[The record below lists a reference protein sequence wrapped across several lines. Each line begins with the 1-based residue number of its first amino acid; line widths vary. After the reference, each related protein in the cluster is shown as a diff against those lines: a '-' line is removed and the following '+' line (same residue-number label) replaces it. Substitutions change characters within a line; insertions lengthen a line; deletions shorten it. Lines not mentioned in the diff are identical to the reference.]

1 MSDFDDEILQ
11 MFIEESREHLVD
23 IESDLLTMEEK
34 GAAIDEDLVNKV
46 FRAAHSLKGGASFFG
61 FLKIKDLAHKIEN
74 VLSLVRSRELVPNP
88 EVINILLLSFD
99 KLKDMLNRTSESNEV
114 DITEFIVSLTGLTSA
129 SLPPEK
135 KESVHTLVDIK
146 LPDGRSLIYVSQ
158 FDLDQNQQ
166 GGKAVFL
173 LEYDLI
179 HDVQRVGKTPLD
191 LIRQL
196 NDRGTILDCLVDIAA
211 IGTLDDEP
219 SNQLPFYLL
228 CGSTLEALLAKGD
241 IETNPDRVRQ
251 LFPRED
257 QPEEGKP
264 ESARPAQADPVPP
277 PLPEEPKQPPL
288 RAQPAAVPLP
298 PTPDPPAPPP
308 ARSAGPAAAPA
319 GSQPQETSLRVHVGL
334 LENLMNLAGEL
345 VLSRNQLLEALT
357 QNDQRGLKAS
367 GQRISLVTSELQET
381 IMLTR
386 MQPIGNLFNKFQRV
400 VRDLARDMNKQV
412 RLDIFGSEVEM
423 DKTIIEGLSDP
434 LTHLV
439 RNAVDHGVESPER
452 RRQAGKSLPGVIT
465 LSAFHEAG
473 QVNVEIRDDGKGLDP
488 AKIAQSAVA
497 KGLVSAEQVK
507 TMSEKE
513 MMALILLPGLSTA
526 EKVTDLSGRG
536 VGMDVV
542 KTNLN
547 KLGGQITITSELGQG
562 STFSIKLPLTLA
574 IIPCLLASVNHER
587 FAIPQVNVLELIRIP
602 ASQIKDRIEK
612 VGQSEILVL
621 RGKMIPIVD
630 LAQVLGITRVI
641 PETGDGQSQP
651 DPRKK
656 SVDRRSRTQPL
667 FENSSG
673 KEDCEAAEN
682 FSAGNKERRSG
693 QDRRYHT
700 SSDLNLII
708 VTTGVLEYGLVVDA
722 LHDSV
727 EIVVKPMGRH
737 FKMLREYMG
746 STIMGDGRVALILDV
761 AGLAQTSAMTSLE
774 GTTRAAELAVDAEKD
789 KFEDKHS
796 FLIFRGGDKEMCAVP
811 LDLVGRVEQIKAADI
826 EMVAGKR
833 VMQYRGAVMPLL
845 ALEDIG
851 DVSALPENANPLVV
865 VFELGGRAIGLV
877 ASAPVDVLEVNPV
890 VDQSTLRKPGIIGSS
905 IVKGQTLL
913 LVDIF
918 EVVNLIYPDW
928 LPSKE
933 KAAQAKIQ
941 GPAIL
946 LAEDSDFFRQQVK
959 KFIEEEGYKV
969 YAGEDGLAAWS
980 LLEKHG
986 AEVQLVVTDIEMPRM
1001 DGYGLTK
1008 KIKGDSRFSH
1018 LPVIAVTSL
1027 ASEEDMAKGKAA
1039 GIDEYQIKLDREK
1052 LIEGINS
1059 FFQGE
1064 RTN

>member
-11 MFIEESREHLVD
+11 IFIEESREHLAD
-23 IESDLLTMEEK
+23 IESDLLTMEER
-34 GAAIDEDLVNKV
+34 GAEIDEELVNKV

-61 FLKIKDLAHKIEN
+61 FQKIKDLAHKIEN

-114 DITEFIVSLTGLTSA
+114 DITDFIVSLTGLTSA
-129 SLPPEK
+129 GLPPEK

-146 LPDGRSLIYVSQ
+146 LPDGRSLMYVSQ

-173 LEYDLI
+173 VEYDLI

-191 LIRQL
+191 LIRQV
-196 NDRGTILDCLVDIAA
+196 NERGTILDCVVDILA

-219 SNQLPFYLL
+219 FNQLPFYLL
-228 CGSTLEALLAKGD
+228 CGSTLESLLAPGD
-241 IETNPDRVRQ
+241 IETKPERVRQ
-251 LFPRED
+251 LFPGTEPLKKAAPEAVP
-257 QPEEGKP
+257 QPKAEP
-264 ESARPAQADPVPP
+264 LPT
-277 PLPEEPKQPPL
+277 PLPEAPKEAPQV
-288 RAQPAAVPLP
+288 AQPEAAVLSQ
-298 PTPDPPAPPP
+298 PAEATPPP

-319 GSQPQETSLRVHVGL
+319 TSQPQETSLRVHVGL

-367 GQRISLVTSELQET
+367 GQRISLVTTELQET

-386 MQPIGNLFNKFQRV
+386 MQPIGNLFNKFQRI
-400 VRDLARDMNKQV
+400 VRDLARDMGKQV

-439 RNAVDHGVESPER
+439 RNAVDHGIEPPDR
-452 RRQAGKSLPGVIT
+452 RRQAGKNLPGVIT

-473 QVNVEIRDDGKGLDP
+473 QVNIEIRDDGKGLDP

-497 KGLVSAEQVK
+497 KGLVTAEQVK

-547 KLGGQITITSELGQG
+547 KLGGQISITSELGQG

-574 IIPCLLASVNHER
+574 IIPCLLASVNNER
-587 FAIPQVNVLELIRIP
+587 FAIPQVNVQELIRIP
-602 ASQIKDRIEK
+602 ASQVKDRIEK

-630 LAQVLGITRVI
+630 LAEVLGITRFI
-641 PETGDGQSQP
+641 PESGDGPPQP
-651 DPRKK
+651 DPRRKTM
-656 SVDRRSRTQPL
+656 DRRSRTQPL
-667 FENSSG
+667 FENGSEKDGCGTAEALPSG
-673 KEDCEAAEN
+673 L
-682 FSAGNKERRSG
+682 KERRSG

-761 AGLAQTSAMTSLE
+761 AGLAQTSAMTSME
-774 GTTRAAELAVDAEKD
+774 GTTRAAELAVEAERD

-796 FLIFRGGDKEMCAVP
+796 FLTFRGGDKEMCAVP

-851 DVSALPENANPLVV
+851 DVSALPENPNPLVV
-865 VFELGGRAIGLV
+865 VFELGGKEMGLV
-877 ASAPVDVLEVNPV
+877 ASAPVDVMEVNPA

-969 YAGEDGLAAWS
+969 YAGEDGLAAWN

-986 AEVQLVVTDIEMPRM
+986 DEVQLVVTDIEMPKM
-1001 DGYGLTK
+1001 DGYGLTR
-1008 KIKGDSRFSH
+1008 KIKGDSRFAH
-1018 LPVIAVTSL
+1018 LPIIAVTSL
-1027 ASEEDMAKGKAA
+1027 AAEEDMAKGKAA

-1052 LIEGINS
+1052 LLEGINN
-1059 FFQGE
+1059 FIKKDP
-1064 RTN
+1064 TD